1 MSGGGDPP
9 PAPPVSP
16 HPHPSSPAPGL
27 TWTQQTS
34 VTFDRLKLTN
44 NRQQSAAAGAT
55 VEENQVASC
64 SYQLCI
70 TYHRLSAHAQ
80 VCLHSMHRYQP
91 VVHITSLSPRHPLA
105 ATFAFPQT
113 VFTTV
118 TAYQNQQVGGDK
130 RCESTLYSCAQ
141 ITKLKIASNPFA
153 KGFRESTRHTPSV
166 QLPQPP
172 GPAMVHSLHSLLA
185 LPHPYALYPPFRHP
199 LLQYPKHG
207 ILQSVHYL

>member
-1 MSGGGDPP
+1 MDSVWGRGPSPGPARVAPPPPQQPRPRPDLDPADQRHLRQAQAHQQQAAVRGHGGHGGGEP
-9 PAPPVSP
+9 
-16 HPHPSSPAPGL
+16 
-27 TWTQQTS
+27 
-34 VTFDRLKLTN
+34 
-44 NRQQSAAAGAT
+44 
-55 VEENQVASC
+55 C
-64 SYQLCI
+64 SIMQLCI

-91 VVHITSLSPRHPLA
+91 VVHITSHSPRHPLA

-130 RCESTLYSCAQ
+130 RCESTLYSSAQ